1 MLFGYF
7 FLNQTS
13 GYHAVFCSSTVF
25 WPHCGFLATSGSVV
39 TAGAGVRH
47 RLTWS
52 QAVHL
57 RTRVKLQPQLW
68 GWHGVMGMITKTGF
82 SSSCCPVNRRG
93 DVCLF
98 AVFAVNSCVR
108 ISPGTLATV
117 FSIWLFKSKKTESVW
132 INLTD
137 KIFLLPVWPSPVN
150 LWHQL
155 TCDTS

>member
-93 DVCLF
+93 DVFCLPFSRSTRAWEYHQVHSRQFLVFDCSRAKRRSLFELISQMKYFYCLF
-98 AVFAVNSCVR
+98 DR
-108 ISPGTLATV
+108 
-117 FSIWLFKSKKTESVW
+117 
-132 INLTD
+132 
-137 KIFLLPVWPSPVN
+137 
-150 LWHQL
+150 HQL